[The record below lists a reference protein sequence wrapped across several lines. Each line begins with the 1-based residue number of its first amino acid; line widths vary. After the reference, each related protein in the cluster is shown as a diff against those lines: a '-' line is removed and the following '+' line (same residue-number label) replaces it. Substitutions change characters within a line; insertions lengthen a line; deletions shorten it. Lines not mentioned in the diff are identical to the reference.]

1 MRLEQIRVAAVTPA
15 LSLADTIRNSEIIIA
30 QILAQDEAN
39 VDITV
44 FPELCLSGYSCGDLF
59 NQELLINS
67 CLKCLVNIVEAT
79 ESCDSIS
86 VVGLPFSFEG
96 RLFNCAAII
105 GHGHIYGLV
114 PKVAIPNSGEFYE
127 RRWFSSGINI
137 QNSCVN
143 IFEHANIPFGVDLL
157 FESSGKDWK
166 LGVEICEDLWSVIPP
181 SSLQALNGA
190 NLIANLSAS
199 NELVGKSDYRREL
212 VSQQSARCIAGYVYC
227 SSGFGES
234 STDLVFSGHR
244 IIAENGIILDEG
256 DDFTSLEDCI
266 ISDIDLQI
274 LNHERHKN
282 TEFKSTVSE
291 SGIRVIRVS
300 NPVHSNCRKALRVES
315 RLPFVPIDSSQ
326 RQRVC
331 DQIFNIQSFG
341 LARRLKHMGLPI
353 PVIGI
358 SGGLDSTLAL
368 LVTAKALEILDRPVS
383 DICAVTMPGFGTSE
397 RTLENA
403 KKLIEGCGI
412 PFQSISIISS
422 VRQHFHDIGH
432 DENNHNVVYENAQA
446 RERTKILM
454 DIANQRNG
462 MVVGT
467 GDLSEAALGWCTFN
481 GDHMSMY
488 HVNIGVP
495 KTLVQYVIDCCV
507 HMEQFKSIADTLVS
521 VIETPISPELLP
533 LNKTGQQLQETELS
547 VGPYEV
553 HDFFLYHFCRYGR
566 SPFEILRRATSAFE
580 DKFSQKALIGFLE
593 VFYSRFFSQQFKRSV
608 MPDGPK
614 VGSISLSPRGDWRM
628 PSDACSKLWLDE
640 LAALKDRK

>member
-1 MRLEQIRVAAVTPA
+1 MSQEYVRVAAVTPKLF
-15 LSLADTIRNSEIIIA
+15 LSDTKKNSEIIIEK
-30 QILAQDEAN
+30 ILAQDEAGA
-39 VDITV
+39 DITV
-44 FPELCLSGYSCGDLF
+44 FPELCLSGYTCGDLF
-59 NQELLINS
+59 NQDFLINS
-67 CLKCLVNIVEAT
+67 CLESLVKIVKAT
-79 ESCDSIS
+79 ESCNSTSI
-86 VVGLPFSFEG
+86 VGLPFASDG

-114 PKVAIPNSGEFYE
+114 PKVSIPNSCEFYE
-127 RRWFSSGINI
+127 RRWFSSGVNI
-137 QNSCVN
+137 QNLIVT
-143 IFEHANIPFGVDLL
+143 IANHTDVPFGVDLL
-157 FESSGKDWK
+157 FESSSKDWK

-181 SSLQALNGA
+181 SSIQALNGA
-190 NLIANLSAS
+190 NLIVNLSAS

-244 IIAENGIILDEG
+244 MIAENGIILDEG

-274 LNHERHKN
+274 LKHERVQN
-282 TEFKSTVSE
+282 TEFKSTISDSE
-291 SGIRVIRVS
+291 NTVIKLS
-300 NPVHSNCRKALRVES
+300 NPMYSSRKTLRVD
-315 RLPFVPIDSSQ
+315 LQHPFVPKDPAQ
-326 RQRVC
+326 RQRIC

-341 LARRLKHMGLPI
+341 LARRLQHMGSPV

-368 LVTAKALEILDRPVS
+368 LVTVKAFEILKRPVK
-383 DICAVTMPGFGTSE
+383 DICALTMPGFGTSK

-412 PFQSISIISS
+412 PFQSISIIDS
-422 VRQHFHDIGH
+422 VRQHFQDIGH
-432 DENNHNVVYENAQA
+432 DENNYDVVYENAQA

-454 DIANQRNG
+454 DLANQRNG

-495 KTLVQYVIDCCV
+495 KTLVQYVIECCV
-507 HMEQFKSIADTLVS
+507 NMEQFKKISDTLVS

-533 LNKTGQQLQETELS
+533 LNKAGQQLQETELS

-553 HDFFLYHFCRYGR
+553 HDFFLFHFCRYGR
-566 SPFEILRRATSAFE
+566 SPSEILKRATSAF
-580 DKFSQKALIGFLE
+580 DGKFSEQMLIGFLE
-593 VFYSRFFSQQFKRSV
+593 IFYSRFFSQQFKRSA

-628 PSDACSKLWLDE
+628 PSDASAKLWLDE
-640 LAALKDRK
+640 LKNLKNLK